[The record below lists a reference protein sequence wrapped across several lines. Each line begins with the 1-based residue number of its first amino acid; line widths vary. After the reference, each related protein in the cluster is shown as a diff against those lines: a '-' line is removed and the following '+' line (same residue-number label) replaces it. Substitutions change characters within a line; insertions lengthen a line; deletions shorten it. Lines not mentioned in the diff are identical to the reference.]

1 MTAFTTEFDIL
12 ELGDIALMGVPLDEN
27 SSFLRGP
34 AVAQSPKIQNGCADQ
49 LRNQSK
55 RSYPAVDCGNVEVDD

>member
-1 MTAFTTEFDIL
+1 MTAFTTGLDIL

-34 AVAQSPKIQNGCADQ
+34 AVAQSPKYRNG
-49 LRNQSK
+49 R
-55 RSYPAVDCGNVEVDD
+55 AVMSR